1 MAQSITP
8 FLWFDSQAEEATNYY
23 LSVFADSELLN
34 IVRYGEAGPGAP
46 GTVMTTEFRLNDQTF
61 VALNGGPHYQFSP
74 ATSFVIN
81 CDTQEE
87 VDHYWEKLSEGGE
100 PNQCGWTT
108 DKFGV
113 TWQIVPRILLELM
126 ADPDR
131 EKANRVTQ
139 AMLQMTKIEIP
150 LLQAAYTG
158 E

>member
-8 FLWFDSQAEEATNYY
+8 FLWFDTQAGEATDYY

-34 IVRYGEAGPGAP
+34 VVHYGEAGPGEA
-46 GTVMTTEFRLNDQTF
+46 GQVMTAEFRLNNQTF

-81 CDTQEE
+81 CDTQDE
-87 VDHYWEKLSEGGE
+87 VDHYWEKFSEGGE

-113 TWQIVPRILLELM
+113 TWQVVPRILLELM

-150 LLQAAYTG
+150 LLKAAYA
-158 E
+158 EE